1 MAPTTTMAPTMTP
14 TMAPTMAPT
23 TTMAPEVTTVSS
35 TAPQVIGT
43 TTTRGAATTTT
54 GNMIPKEILAQ
65 MYQYGYKTPRTNIVQ
80 KDFQGSS
87 NVFSPFIYYDQEAE
101 KAKIYSY
108 NNFQETFCDY

>member
-1 MAPTTTMAPTMTP
+1 
-14 TMAPTMAPT
+14 
-23 TTMAPEVTTVSS
+23 
-35 TAPQVIGT
+35 
-43 TTTRGAATTTT
+43 
-54 GNMIPKEILAQ
+54 MIPKEILAQ

-108 NNFQETFCDY
+108 NNFKETFCDY